1 LEEEQSEQILDEME
15 PQEKEDVE
23 ELLEFSENTAGG
35 LMDTGFLALPQD
47 ATVAEAM
54 EALKKSEEII
64 EDLHYLFL
72 VDDENHLRATVPL
85 AKLFFAPGDA
95 PLKEFAS
102 ERLLSIQANLKQN
115 RVAEFFDKYNLL
127 ALPVV
132 NEEEELLG
140 VITVDDVVALL
151 RQS

>member
-1 LEEEQSEQILDEME
+1 MPAVSVVLPGS
-15 PQEKEDVE
+15 DVE
-23 ELLEFSENTAGG
+23 APWS
-35 LMDTGFLALPQD
+35 LAL
-47 ATVAEAM
+47 
-54 EALKKSEEII
+54 K
-64 EDLHYLFL
+64 
-72 VDDENHLRATVPL
+72 ATVPL

-102 ERLLSIQANLKQN
+102 ERLLSVRANFKQN

-132 NEEEELLG
+132 DEKEELLG

-151 RQS
+151 RQG